1 MKACGGSCVLQR
13 PGVSLVA
20 VIKADQPVDGQVPGD
35 GPRFGRAPGAW
46 PLLGHF
52 LALQRHPLRF
62 LDTLADCGDLV
73 EIRLGPRR
81 AYMLCDPALAHRVLT
96 DFRAF
101 DRTGMLYD
109 RIRDAMGNGLAAA
122 AYRDHRRQRLIMQP
136 AFRREHL
143 RGYAAVMQHEIAAA
157 MDGWREGACVDMV
170 EEMFKLTT
178 SVALRALFSSQI
190 DPRDAARL
198 QEAFD
203 VFLRSA
209 YARAALPG
217 ISKLPLPGNR
227 RYASALTCWRD
238 QVRALIDGYRRDGAQ
253 RDDLM
258 SRLLAARDE
267 LGTGMTDE
275 ELSDQVAVL
284 LLAGGETTSAALA
297 WSMHLLGEHPQVLGA
312 VRAEADAVLG
322 EDAAGW
328 KHLPHLD
335 LTARVVRESLRM
347 YPPAW
352 IITRTVVRKTQLAQR
367 ILPAGSIVLFSPYV
381 LHRRPSLY
389 QRPND
394 FEPDRWLDREQDGDR
409 SSHAARRGSF
419 LPFGMGATRCIGEE
433 FGTAEATLALASI
446 LARWTL
452 TPEAHAAI
460 SPAAR
465 LVLAPRTLRVR
476 LARRPASVTIG
487 QQ

>member
-1 MKACGGSCVLQR
+1 
-13 PGVSLVA
+13 
-20 VIKADQPVDGQVPGD
+20 
-35 GPRFGRAPGAW
+35 
-46 PLLGHF
+46 LLGHSV
-52 LALQRHPLRF
+52 ALQRHPLRF
-62 LDTLADCGDLV
+62 LDTVGDYGDLV

-81 AYMLCDPALAHRVLT
+81 AYMVCDPALVHRVLT

-101 DRTGMLYD
+101 DRAGMLYD
-109 RIRDAMGNGLAAA
+109 RIRDAMGNGLATA

-136 AFRREHL
+136 AFRHEHL
-143 RGYAAVMQHEIAAA
+143 REYAAVMQREIAAA
-157 MDGWREGACVDMV
+157 MGGWREGACVDMV

-190 DPRDAARL
+190 GPRDAARL

-203 VFLRSA
+203 VFLRGS

-217 ISKLPLPGNR
+217 ITKLPLPGNR
-227 RYASALTCWRD
+227 RYARALTCWRE
-238 QVRALIDGYRRDGAQ
+238 QVRALIDGYRRAGAQ

-267 LGTGMTDE
+267 LGAGMTDE

-297 WSMHLLGEHPQVLGA
+297 WSMHLLGEHPQVLRA

-322 EDAAGW
+322 EGAAGW
-328 KHLPHLD
+328 EHLPHLE

-347 YPPAW
+347 YPPVW
-352 IITRTVVRKTQLAQR
+352 IITRTVVRETQLAQR
-367 ILPAGSIVLFSPYV
+367 LLPAGSIVLFSPYV
-381 LHRRPSLY
+381 LHRRPSLHR
-389 QRPND
+389 RPNH
-394 FEPDRWLDREQDGDR
+394 FEPDRWLDREQDGGR
-409 SSHAARRGSF
+409 NGHVARRGSF
-419 LPFGMGATRCIGEE
+419 LPFGMGATKCIGEE

-452 TPEAHAAI
+452 TPEAPGDI

-465 LVLAPRTLRVR
+465 LVLAPRALRVR
-476 LARRPASVTIG
+476 LARRPAP
-487 QQ
+487 

>member
-1 MKACGGSCVLQR
+1 M
-13 PGVSLVA
+13 A
-20 VIKADQPVDGQVPGD
+20 VIEADQPADGPVADD

-81 AYMLCDPALAHRVLT
+81 AYMLCDPALVHRVLT
-96 DFRAF
+96 DFRGF

-109 RIRDAMGNGLAAA
+109 RVRDALGNGLATA
-122 AYRDHRRQRLIMQP
+122 AYRDHQRQRLIMQP
-136 AFRREHL
+136 AFRHEHL
-143 RGYAAVMQHEIAAA
+143 RGYAAVMQHEITTV

-170 EEMFKLTT
+170 EEMFKLTI
-178 SVALRALFSSQI
+178 SVTLRALFSSQI
-190 DPRDAARL
+190 GPRDAARL

-203 VFLRSA
+203 LFLRGAS
-209 YARAALPG
+209 ARAALPG
-217 ISKLPLPGNR
+217 ISRLPLPGNR
-227 RYASALTCWRD
+227 RYARALTCWRD
-238 QVRALIDGYRRDGAQ
+238 QVRALIDDYRQVGGQ

-267 LGTGMTDE
+267 LGAGLTGE

-297 WSMHLLGEHPQVLGA
+297 WSMHLLGEHPQVLDA
-312 VRAEADAVLG
+312 VRAEVDAVLG
-322 EDAAGW
+322 GSTAGW
-328 KHLPHLD
+328 EHLPHLD
-335 LTARVVRESLRM
+335 LTGRVVRESLRL

-352 IITRTVVRKTQLAQR
+352 IITRTALRETRLAQR
-367 ILPAGSIVLFSPYV
+367 VLPAGSIVLFSPYV
-381 LHRRPSLY
+381 LHRHPGLY

-394 FEPDRWLDREQDGDR
+394 FEPDRWLDQEQDGGR
-409 SSHAARRGSF
+409 ISNPPRRGSF
-419 LPFGMGATRCIGEE
+419 LPFGLGATKCIGEE

-446 LARWTL
+446 LARWAL
-452 TPEAHAAI
+452 TPQTSSAI
-460 SPAAR
+460 SPTAR
-465 LVLAPRTLRVR
+465 LVLVPRTLRVR
-476 LARRPASVTIG
+476 LSRRSTSTTPLTIPR
-487 QQ
+487 